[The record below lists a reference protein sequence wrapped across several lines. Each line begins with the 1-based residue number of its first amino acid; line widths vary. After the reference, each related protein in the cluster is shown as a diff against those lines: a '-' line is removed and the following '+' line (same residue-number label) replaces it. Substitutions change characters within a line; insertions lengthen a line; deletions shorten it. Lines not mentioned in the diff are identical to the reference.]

1 MANLGVRITK
11 LERAASAP
19 GDMVAVAPR
28 SEEQKAV
35 HRAVLA
41 TYGMTPK
48 EIEAH
53 LNRRYVRR
61 SDMELVARLSP
72 VEREQRLLA
81 IRQSVAD
88 QPAAGALWMRRWRRL
103 EHQIGILRAA
113 ESPSPPRRAYAE

>member
-1 MANLGVRITK
+1 MSIGARIIR
-11 LERAASAP
+11 LERAANSP
-19 GDMVAVAPR
+19 SDDMVAVAPL
-28 SEEQKAV
+28 SEAQREI

-41 TYGMTPK
+41 TYGMTP
-48 EIEAH
+48 EEVETH

-88 QPAAGALWMRRWRRL
+88 QPAARALLDAAL
-103 EHQIGILRAA
+103 EETRA
-113 ESPSPPRRAYAE
+113 SDRHP